1 MDRTNYMAGR
11 STHTTFTMIEIVEI
25 IWKHHE
31 EEALQQATIPNGEE
45 EEWTTTTMDVGGASF
60 ALVKP
65 ILIPTT
71 TTPTTT
77 QQEYYLLVA
86 AGKSYLSYL
95 YVGICS
101 TVLYLDIATTD
112 NSAVLFLNNHNNED
126 MPIALEIY
134 YHKPARA
141 VDLAWATNKF
151 IEANLVSSSND
162 YNVNN
167 NKNKS
172 KKISN
177 LSPKIQGQLTQFNS
191 FYRNINNGDRY
202 TLLFIPQIG
211 IQLYLNNDILLGTID
226 FTNMTTVEQYDL
238 ARIVY
243 SVWFGPIAPFS
254 TTMRDELLVPLS
266 RPTITTTALQPLK
279 MNATLFNMNTNN
291 NRDHH
296 HHHHHHQ
303 DDIGGD
309 GLQRTLLGIANDIY
323 YDTMLRG
330 TTIAMI
336 LLVILSL
343 WKKMMTMT
351 KTSTSSSKVVLRHYP
366 TNMYDKTK

>member
-1 MDRTNYMAGR
+1 VG
-11 STHTTFTMIEIVEI
+11 TTLLLVMIEIVEI
-25 IWKHHE
+25 IWKHNE

-45 EEWTTTTMDVGGASF
+45 EEWTTTNTMDVGGALF

-65 ILIPTT
+65 IIIPTT
-71 TTPTTT
+71 ATSTTSR
-77 QQEYYLLVA
+77 QEHLLVA

-95 YVGICS
+95 YMGICS

-112 NSAVLFLNNHNNED
+112 NSAVLFLSHNNNNNEED

-141 VDLAWATNKF
+141 IDLAWATNKF
-151 IEANLVSSSND
+151 IEANLVSTSDASKNKS
-162 YNVNN
+162 N
-167 NKNKS
+167 NKNNKN
-172 KKISN
+172 KISN
-177 LSPKIQGQLTQFNS
+177 LSPKIQSQLTQFNS

-202 TLLFIPQIG
+202 TLLYIPQIG
-211 IQLYLNNDILLGTID
+211 IQLYLNNNILLGTID
-226 FTNMTTVEQYDL
+226 FDSINMTITEQYDL
-238 ARIVY
+238 ARILY

-266 RPTITTTALQPLK
+266 RPTITTAIQSFQRNA
-279 MNATLFNMNTNN
+279 MNASSFNMNTNN
-291 NRDHH
+291 SHHHYHH
-296 HHHHHHQ
+296 HHRQ
-303 DDIGGD
+303 DG
-309 GLQRTLLGIANDIY
+309 GLQRALLGIANDIY

-351 KTSTSSSKVVLRHYP
+351 TTTKTGTY
-366 TNMYDKTK
+366 YDKTK

>member
-1 MDRTNYMAGR
+1 MAGR

-45 EEWTTTTMDVGGASF
+45 EEWTTTTVDVGGASF

-151 IEANLVSSSND
+151 IEANLESTSND
-162 YNVNN
+162 YNVKNNSKNN
-167 NKNKS
+167 NNSSNKN
-172 KKISN
+172 KISN
-177 LSPKIQGQLTQFNS
+177 LSPKIQSQLTKFNS

-202 TLLFIPQIG
+202 TLIYIPQIG
-211 IQLYLNNDILLGTID
+211 IQLYLNNNILLGTID
-226 FTNMTTVEQYDL
+226 FTSNNMTITEQYDL
-238 ARIVY
+238 ARI
-243 SVWFGPIAPFS
+243 
-254 TTMRDELLVPLS
+254 L
-266 RPTITTTALQPLK
+266 
-279 MNATLFNMNTNN
+279 
-291 NRDHH
+291 
-296 HHHHHHQ
+296 
-303 DDIGGD
+303 
-309 GLQRTLLGIANDIY
+309 
-323 YDTMLRG
+323 
-330 TTIAMI
+330 
-336 LLVILSL
+336 
-343 WKKMMTMT
+343 
-351 KTSTSSSKVVLRHYP
+351 
-366 TNMYDKTK
+366 